1 MQAATNKPAE
11 MKNIFLIVF
20 ALLCTLIARGQDSSK
35 FFFDEVGVS
44 VNRTHLFD
52 ETTEDRFGFGVGAYH
67 SFRPEKVM
75 NIVFG
80 LELYHTSQFKERA
93 EAKRFSHREDVTY
106 SINTISVPVGARV
119 NFGSDTKIFIEPG
132 IFGGFAIYSKLT
144 GTVHTYSPNE
154 NNEIESNEYKV
165 EEGAPLSNSAGF
177 YLGAGVRIPV
187 SKYELIIKPDYRLGT
202 QLGEG
207 IPNSYY
213 RLNIGFKW

>member
-1 MQAATNKPAE
+1 
-11 MKNIFLIVF
+11 MKNSISTIVF
-20 ALLCTLIARGQDSSK
+20 ALLCTLIASAQSTNK
-35 FFFDEVGVS
+35 FFFDEVSVS
-44 VNRTHLFD
+44 LNRTHLAN
-52 ETTEDRFGFGVGAYH
+52 ETTEDRFGFGVGVYH

-75 NIVFG
+75 NIVLGF
-80 LELYHTSQFKERA
+80 ELNHTSQFKERA
-93 EAKRFSHREDVTY
+93 EAKHFSHIGDVTY

-132 IFGGFAIYSKLT
+132 VFGGFAIYSKLT

-165 EEGAPLSNSAGF
+165 EEGAPVSNSVGF

-187 SKYELIIKPDYRLGT
+187 SEYELIIRPDYRLGT

-207 IPNSYY
+207 IPNRYY